1 MRANR
6 LTRCMVYSG
15 APGKG
20 LRASYAPFSSPTGEG
35 PHPYAFSPAI
45 PAAAYLGIPTDAKLI
60 KAVMRGILAAIS
72 AEPAESLGSVA
83 QWNFAAPCEVQ
94 ECRPISNRR
103 KHPSLAIET
112 DPAAKTGRLMQRSK
126 ADSVENIAKGEGNSG
141 MATIV
146 SSDKAPTPLHQP
158 CQLGVFEPFDAKS
171 AQWHAVEQLHRPQ
184 AR

>member
-45 PAAAYLGIPTDAKLI
+45 PAAPYLGIPTDAKLI

-103 KHPSLAIET
+103 KHPSPAIET
-112 DPAAKTGRLMQRSK
+112 DPAGKTGRLMQRSK
-126 ADSVENIAKGEGNSG
+126 ADTVEKIAKGEGKVTR
-141 MATIV
+141 ATIA
-146 SSDKAPTPLHQP
+146 SSDRAPTPRHQP
-158 CQLGVFEPFDAKS
+158 CQPGVFGLLGVKF
-171 AQWHAVEQLHRPQ
+171 AQWHAMEQLHRPQ

>member
-1 MRANR
+1 LTYPAARQDMRANR

-103 KHPSLAIET
+103 KHPSPAIET
-112 DPAAKTGRLMQRSK
+112 DPAGKTGRLMQRSK

-141 MATIV
+141 TG
-146 SSDKAPTPLHQP
+146 D
-158 CQLGVFEPFDAKS
+158 
-171 AQWHAVEQLHRPQ
+171 HRILRQGADTAASTMP
-184 AR
+184 AGRVRTV